1 MESHPLI
8 YAHRGMWQ
16 TPDQQNSRQS
26 IEAARLS
33 GYGVETDFRSK
44 SHSLV
49 ISHDP
54 YGDSNPLAVESID
67 FTEPPVALNIKEDG
81 LLTQYEAFIK
91 KYPNQFTFIFDGSI
105 PEMVKIKEKELP
117 HALRLSEYE
126 KDLPWESQFLWIDGF
141 YSDWWIKSPEILNLI
156 EKLFV
161 VFVSPEIHGREIE
174 RAWEFFHFL
183 HSKGIAKFGICTDY
197 PDKLKAIFDE

>member
-1 MESHPLI
+1 METNPLI

-26 IEAARLS
+26 IEAARSS

-54 YGDSNPLAVESID
+54 YGDSNPLAVDAID
-67 FTEPPVALNIKEDG
+67 FTEIPIALNIKEDG